1 MKELEIKGTMNFSG
15 FEIPNIYGGF
25 GEGQKAVL
33 VKTVAEIHETELRV
47 INQILDRH
55 IGEFEFG
62 IDILDIKNS
71 ITVCDSLLE
80 SGIYTKQQIANSK
93 NIYLLSEQGY
103 MLLIGFM
110 RTEKAKELRKKF
122 RREYFAMREIIN
134 SDEQLRAK
142 LLLSI
147 YNGGQEGIIASKK
160 LTELEVSEATKPLL
174 EKIEEDAPKVS
185 FAERILKDG
194 DNILVREL
202 AKIAT
207 DEGYKIGE
215 KRLYNKLRE
224 WGYICSNSTEPTQ
237 NAMERDYFLVQTKII
252 NTPYGSKQVFTTL
265 ITPKGQVRIVERL
278 LKELRRK
285 ND

>member
-1 MKELEIKGTMNFSG
+1 MNELINVKNENGELLVSARELHKGLEISERFNSWFDRMLKYG
-15 FEIPNIYGGF
+15 FE
-25 GEGQKAVL
+25 EGVDFTS
-33 VKTVAEIHETELRV
+33 VKSFTVVNNGAKKEIDEYILR
-47 INQILDRH
+47 
-55 IGEFEFG
+55 
-62 IDILDIKNS
+62 ID
-71 ITVCDSLLE
+71 C
-80 SGIYTKQQIANSK
+80 
-93 NIYLLSEQGY
+93 
-103 MLLIGFM
+103 
-110 RTEKAKELRKKF
+110 AKEICMIQRNEKGRMFRK
-122 RREYFAMREIIN
+122 YFIEC
-134 SDEQLRAK
+134 EKKLKECQLQLTK
-142 LLLSI
+142 KQELQLSI
-147 YNGGQEGIIASKK
+147 LNGNEMERITSLKQYET
-160 LTELEVSEATKPLL
+160 LVVEEATKPLL
-174 EKIEEDAPKVS
+174 NKIEEDAPKVS